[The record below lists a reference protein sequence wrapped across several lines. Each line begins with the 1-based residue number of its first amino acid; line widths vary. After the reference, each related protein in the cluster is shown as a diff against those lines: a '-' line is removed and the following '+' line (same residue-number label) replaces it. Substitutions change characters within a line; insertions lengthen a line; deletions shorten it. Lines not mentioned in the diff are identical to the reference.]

1 MSSKRR
7 EPILK
12 RTDDYY
18 FKLGRMILAVVALSL
33 LLLGALLYLPK
44 IGGAIS
50 AFLGALRPIF
60 TGAVVAYL
68 LSPIA
73 KRLEAWLQ
81 RRLKKTKLSD
91 TRRDKL
97 SLGLSVVGAL
107 LLLLLLLAG
116 FFAMLLPQLYVS
128 LMGLAN
134 SIPDYFQDAEATV
147 LKWLEDDPQLRA
159 FVETQLA
166 RAYQGLTN
174 LLNPQTF
181 NRIWDFLSGLTSSV
195 ISVVGFVVDLA
206 LGFVA
211 SVYILWS
218 RRRFLAQAKKIT
230 AAFCRPGLA
239 DRLFDTARRIHR
251 TFSGYI
257 VGTLT
262 DALIVGIITYIAT
275 TLMGMPYTPIIATVV
290 GVTNIIP
297 ILGPFLGAVP
307 SALLILLADPWKC
320 LYFILFIVILQ
331 QVDGNIIA
339 PRIIGSNTGLSGFWV
354 LTAIT
359 VAGSLFGLAGMV
371 VCVPTMAVLYALI
384 SEWVSGRLARK
395 GMPTDTAVYG
405 EIQRMSDL
413 ASSNEENP

>member
-1 MSSKRR
+1 
-7 EPILK
+7 
-12 RTDDYY
+12 
-18 FKLGRMILAVVALSL
+18 MILAVVALSL